1 MSCDSCP
8 RVVNG
13 WFRGC
18 LTAATTLAALPVI
31 AMILSLPYRGLEE
44 NLGGIIT
51 LVLFVLPLILI
62 LVCLLSGMPAAL
74 VILFGEALRIRSVL
88 FYVPAGAAIGAF
100 IWRITVG
107 ANHPLGLL
115 FVLAGALA
123 GIAYWFAAGK
133 YAGEEGQPER

>member
-1 MSCDSCP
+1 M
-8 RVVNG
+8 
-13 WFRGC
+13 
-18 LTAATTLAALPVI
+18 TAATTLAAMPVI
-31 AMILSLPYRGLEE
+31 AMILSLSYRGLEE

-115 FVLAGALA
+115 FGLAGALA

>member
-1 MSCDSCP
+1 MSCETCP

-62 LVCLLSGMPAAL
+62 LVCLLSGCRPHV

-88 FYVPAGAAIGAF
+88 FCCSCRCGDRCIQFG
-100 IWRITVG
+100 G
-107 ANHPLGLL
+107 SPLGPTIRWGCSLYWP
-115 FVLAGALA
+115 AALA
-123 GIAYWFAAGK
+123 GIACWFAAGK
-133 YAGEEGQPER
+133 YAGEEGAA